1 MSWWG
6 ATGDVYKRQGLDIAN
21 VWNVVNSNNGNF
33 VRNLNAQLLAGPKRA
48 DSGHIIG
55 ADDGC
60 NVAVLAEKLL
70 HTLKTAVHGERIDL
84 NQMLRTRGQAA

>member
-1 MSWWG
+1 MY
-6 ATGDVYKRQGLDIAN
+6 AAYFGLDIAD